1 MFLLRALTSPRSPFC
16 PQAYGGCLRVASG
29 GIQRRDGETQ
39 RGAAAGAEANY
50 EIYRYDLMRFYSV
63 MKNRAS
69 YTLEIVKIFFSFFY
83 RFGYHFIYL
92 FFIYVFIHFF

>member
-50 EIYRYDLMRFYSV
+50 EIYSYDLMRFYSYSDL
-63 MKNRAS
+63 M
-69 YTLEIVKIFFSFFY
+69 
-83 RFGYHFIYL
+83 GYQWDIPSGKL
-92 FFIYVFIHFF
+92 T